1 MKKQNLL
8 LALLLTSALSASAQ
22 PTPWFQIGNEWTY
35 DMYLGWNPLYG
46 LHRLV
51 IIDDVMLGDNKLW
64 TRFRRY
70 HPDGGNNL
78 FYYARQEGEKIYSCN
93 GGLNAGTCIYDFAM
107 QPGDTLFLH
116 FSWRYY
122 TVEDTASVF
131 MAGRMRRTQTIR
143 FSDPMYQG
151 PLLLVEGIGPVGNPQ
166 EPGNPGF
173 CSFFFLDHSFC
184 HAPVDGMSAF
194 FRCFADANGVYAPFA
209 GCLVSSGE
217 AESPDAIR
225 VWPNPAHERLFVQ
238 GAFRTVELFDTH
250 GRLVTTETTIPDGQ
264 TEIQIGHL
272 PSGVYWL
279 RCQTRGGE
287 LAVRK
292 VVVAR

>member
-35 DMYLGWNPLYG
+35 DMYFGWWLQPPGQY
-46 LHRLV
+46 RMV
-51 IIDDVMLGDNKLW
+51 IVGEVMLTGKMWMRIRRAHADGDNIKL
-64 TRFRRY
+64 Y
-70 HPDGGNNL
+70 HV
-78 FYYARQEGEKIYSCN
+78 RQEDEKIYAWY
-93 GGLNAGTCIYDFAM
+93 GGLEVCLYDFGL
-107 QPGDTLFLH
+107 QPGDTLVINAAQ
-116 FSWRYY
+116 YY
-122 TVEDTASVF
+122 TVQDTGSVF
-131 MAGRMRRTQTIR
+131 VAGRTRRTQTIR
-143 FSDPMYQG
+143 HSNYYFPM
-151 PLLLVEGIGPVGNPQ
+151 LLVEGIGPVGNPQ
-166 EPGNPGF
+166 EPNNAGT
-173 CSFFFLDHSFC
+173 CSFFFVNEEFC
-184 HAPVDGMSAF
+184 HIQGDIMSAF

-217 AESPDAIR
+217 VESPDAIR

-238 GAFRTVELFDTH
+238 GAFRTIELFDTH

-279 RCQTRGGE
+279 RCQTGGGE